1 MDATILEEI
10 SHRTPTEQ
18 GHQLEDLL
26 KVATVPVAPAAVV
39 APPVMVTLAVKAAA
53 AGAPHTE
60 LEGEPVVEAIAEA
73 EATQTATSP
82 VAHAAAPM
90 PAARIEEVRCKK
102 SPTAGDNDVFPAFS
116 ARLRNLLLL
125 EKFKPMGI
133 TKYDAKQDPV

>member
-39 APPVMVTLAVKAAA
+39 APPVMVTLAVKVAAV
-53 AGAPHTE
+53 GAPHKE
-60 LEGEPVVEAIAEA
+60 REGEPVAEAIAEA

-82 VAHAAAPM
+82 VAHAAALM
-90 PAARIEEVRCKK
+90 PAAELKI
-102 SPTAGDNDVFPAFS
+102 
-116 ARLRNLLLL
+116 
-125 EKFKPMGI
+125 
-133 TKYDAKQDPV
+133 YDARSPPRQATTTASPPSLLDFATYFS